1 MSQHYDNPATDV
13 TPVVAAR
20 IRVDAIERI
29 GSQERL
35 FDLYMN
41 DTIRARGEIL
51 GPEVQGIRL
60 EEASALVFVDES
72 PSANFGHACQY
83 LLYVPE
89 SGQFREAVPARFPPY
104 AQDIPRDF
112 ELFYHRGGRQ
122 DEPRRGHGAMRVESL
137 NIAPDAGYA
146 NRYAILF
153 SGLPYLRHVNELE
166 LCYRALTQAYQFDPA
181 NIFVLLFDG
190 TLRTVRGAVPPLW
203 PGTAGGSPYQ
213 IKNHIHDAGSL
224 QALANLFGTLPL
236 KSNDLLFIHM
246 TGDGDSDSNG
256 AFINAYDGVYRAS
269 QMARDLQG
277 LPAHRALLVLM
288 EQCSAGGFANAV
300 VGTTRPAPMSSIAA
314 AAANG
319 LESHFSPTVP
329 HWNYFAAE
337 WLSALTGLDVISG
350 APVNLVAPPAL
361 VDADAAYA
369 YAVATDPEDTPA
381 QASAGGG
388 GTITLG

>member
-1 MSQHYDNPATDV
+1 MSQHSDNPATDV

-41 DTIRARGEIL
+41 DAIRARGETL

-60 EEASALVFVDES
+60 DQASALVFVDES

-83 LLYVPE
+83 LLYAPE
-89 SGQFREAVPARFPPY
+89 SGQFRKAVPARFPPY
-104 AQDIPRDF
+104 ARDIPPDF
-112 ELFYHRGGRQ
+112 QLFYDRGGLQ
-122 DEPRRGHGAMRVESL
+122 DEARREHEAMHVESL
-137 NIAPDAGYA
+137 NIALAAGYA

-166 LCYRALTQAYQFDPA
+166 LCYRTLTQTYQFDPA
-181 NIFVLLFDG
+181 HIFVLLFNG

-203 PGTAGGSPYQ
+203 PGPGGSPYQ
-213 IKNHIHDAGSL
+213 LKNHINDAGSL
-224 QALANLFGTLPL
+224 KALANLFVPGTLPL
-236 KSNDLLFIHM
+236 NPNDLLFIHM
-246 TGDGDSDSNG
+246 TGDGDRDSNG

-269 QMARDLQG
+269 QMATDLQG

-300 VGTTRPAPMSSIAA
+300 VGNGRAAMSSIAA
-314 AAANG
+314 AAVNG

-350 APVNLVAPPAL
+350 APVNLIAPPAR

-369 YAVATDPEDTPA
+369 YAVTADPADTPA